1 MTVEYFPPMMKERV
15 SAEPSPR
22 AKMELL
28 FVGTHF
34 AQINSDCSEPLKIEN
49 FKSWIHFRI

>member
-15 SAEPSPR
+15 SVEPSPR

-49 FKSWIHFRI
+49 FKPWIHFRI